1 MTLIGLYI
9 SPDCRERRPFRIN
22 MLRADFRPRG
32 AHEARAHVRPPHREI
47 PMPDASAFIAEIEV
61 VFASPSFGWLVSR
74 FGIDPACALDA
85 ILRRA

>member
-1 MTLIGLYI
+1 
-9 SPDCRERRPFRIN
+9 
-22 MLRADFRPRG
+22 
-32 AHEARAHVRPPHREI
+32 
-47 PMPDASAFIAEIEV
+47 MPDASAFIAEIEV